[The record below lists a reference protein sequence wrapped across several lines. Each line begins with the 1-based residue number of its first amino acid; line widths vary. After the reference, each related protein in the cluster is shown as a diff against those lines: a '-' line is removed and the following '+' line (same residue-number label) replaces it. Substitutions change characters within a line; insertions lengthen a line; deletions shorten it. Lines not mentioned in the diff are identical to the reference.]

1 MLRCMNSLYI
11 LDINP
16 FPAMLFANIV
26 TYLVVRLF
34 FLLIAN
40 SPVQNFLVWCICLFL
55 LLIPLPRETYQFFY
69 FIKVHAKEHTAYVF
83 SPKFFV
89 FFFWLCPAMCKI
101 LVPQPGIKLVPSVV
115 EATGLNHWTSREVL
129 FWKFY
134 DFQFL
139 WVVSQF
145 EFICVYGK

>member
-1 MLRCMNSLYI
+1 MNSLYI

-16 FPAMLFANIV
+16 FPAMLFANII

-55 LLIPLPRETYQFFY
+55 LLIPLPKETYQFFY

-83 SPKFFV
+83 SQKFF
-89 FFFWLCPAMCKI
+89 FFFFLAVPCNVQDLSSPTRDQIGALCS
-101 LVPQPGIKLVPSVV
+101 GS
-115 EATGLNHWTSREVL
+115 NRS
-129 FWKFY
+129 
-134 DFQFL
+134 
-139 WVVSQF
+139 
-145 EFICVYGK
+145 